1 MNLEATVF
9 RKTNAHVGRRVTISP
24 ENSANRHL
32 AYGRIILKD
41 DTKSVSFANG
51 DRETG
56 LLALTG
62 AATVAVDGAAYQLA
76 QYDSLYI
83 PRNSQIEISTRSEAD
98 IAEFSAEVARR
109 YPLKFVPYT
118 DVLQDP
124 ALRWTAGSAGQSR
137 EVSMLLGKN
146 IEAGRLLLGFTI
158 SDPGNWTSWPPHEH
172 AQMLEEMYVYFAMP
186 EPAFGIQMVYNDTD
200 YPELVTVVRD
210 GDAVLMPSGYHPN
223 VAIPGHRIGYIWA
236 MAAHREQE
244 DRRYGVLNVQP
255 SFAPSGK

>member
-1 MNLEATVF
+1 MNPNVIVF
-9 RKTNAHVGRRVTISP
+9 RKTNIHAGRRISVTP
-24 ENSANRHL
+24 ENSASRHL
-32 AYGRIILKD
+32 AYARIILKD
-41 DTKSVSFANG
+41 DTKHVAFTSG

-56 LLALTG
+56 LLALSG
-62 AATVAVDGAAYQLA
+62 AAKVTVDGATYSLA
-76 QYDSLYI
+76 QYDSLYV
-83 PRNSQIEISTRSEAD
+83 PRDSRIEISSDDEAD
-98 IAEFSAEVARR
+98 IAEFSAEVEGR
-109 YPLKFVPYT
+109 YPLKFVPYSE
-118 DVLQDP
+118 VLKDP
-124 ALRWTAGSAGQSR
+124 ALRWTAGSVGQSR

-146 IEAGRLLLGFTI
+146 IEAGRLMLGFTI

-186 EPAFGIQMVYNDTD
+186 EPSFGIQMVYNNTE

-210 GDAVLMPSGYHPN
+210 GDVVLMPSGYHPN

-255 SFAPSGK
+255 AFAGGK